1 MSTCPEENE
10 RGKFNIDCNNLTI
23 EINKTGLDDMQFAI
37 VHRAACIF
45 YNAVGETVAV
55 SVQSQVVEMVM
66 EILGLPFPPEE
77 KKESEEEPENKGLI
91 NAAVALGISPLSNLV
106 QIENGFQKTLEKK
119 LLEQEQGEAKQKTLE
134 SLNNETEREK
144 ILKAKNELEE
154 SYDKRKK
161 GDKTAKVYVEFQNA
175 LRHVLENNLDF
186 EVSNDYIEPK
196 DEDENKEESKNQNNE
211 NPQEKTVTNNI
222 NINKGGGKHSKT
234 IRSKPKHSKNLRKTQ
249 KGGISDKELADLN
262 VPEFFWNQ
270 VKEPLQKELSV
281 IIAELINCEMLR
293 EYVIN
298 AVINHNFDQIK
309 TKEITNYTRNHLE
322 QHFKKDLKY
331 SINDIDDQTDIMNK
345 LILEDK
351 DLKISIDD
359 IDD

>member
-10 RGKFNIDCNNLTI
+10 RGKFNIDCNNLTS

-66 EILGLPFPPEE
+66 EILGLPFPPE
-77 KKESEEEPENKGLI
+77 KKEESDEEPENKELI

-106 QIENGFQKTLEKK
+106 QIENGFQKTIEKK
-119 LLEQEQGEAKQKTLE
+119 ILEQEQGESKKKTIE
-134 SLNNETEREK
+134 SLNETEREK
-144 ILKAKNELEE
+144 ILKAKNELEK

-161 GDKTAKVYVEFQNA
+161 GDKTAKVYVEFKKA
-175 LRHVLENNLDF
+175 LDHVLEHNLEF

-196 DEDENKEESKNQNNE
+196 DKDKNEEESENQNN
-211 NPQEKTVTNNI
+211 
-222 NINKGGGKHSKT
+222 KGGSKHSKT

-293 EYVIN
+293 GYVIN
-298 AVINHNFDQIK
+298 AVINHNFDEIETQ
-309 TKEITNYTRNHLE
+309 EITNDTREHLE
-322 QHFKKDLKY
+322 KKIKDDLKF
-331 SINDIDDQTDIMNK
+331 SIDDIDDETDIMNN

-351 DLKISIDD
+351 D
-359 IDD
+359 

>member
-1 MSTCPEENE
+1 MSNCPEENLDS
-10 RGKFNIDCNNLTI
+10 KFNIDCNNLTS

-66 EILGLPFPPEE
+66 EILGLPFPSEE
-77 KKESEEEPENKGLI
+77 NKESDEEEPGSKELI
-91 NAAVALGISPLSNLV
+91 NAAVALGIAPLSNLV

-119 LLEQEQGEAKQKTLE
+119 LLEQEQGEAKQKTIE
-134 SLNNETEREK
+134 SLNETERERIK
-144 ILKAKNELEE
+144 EAKSHLEE
-154 SYDKRKK
+154 SYNKRKQ

-196 DEDENKEESKNQNNE
+196 DEDENEEQSKTEDQQDQQDQ
-211 NPQEKTVTNNI
+211 QEEI
-222 NINKGGGKHSKT
+222 SKGGSKHSKT
-234 IRSKPKHSKNLRKTQ
+234 IRSKPKHNKNLRKTQ

-298 AVINHNFDQIK
+298 AVINHVFDQIE
-309 TKEITNYTRNHLE
+309 TKEITNDTRNHLE
-322 QHFKKDLKY
+322 ENIKKDLKY
-331 SINDIDDQTDIMNK
+331 SIDNIDDQTDIMNK

-351 DLKISIDD
+351 D
-359 IDD
+359 

>member
-10 RGKFNIDCNNLTI
+10 RGKFNIDCNNLTS

-66 EILGLPFPPEE
+66 EILGLPFPPE
-77 KKESEEEPENKGLI
+77 KKEESDEEPENKELI

-106 QIENGFQKTLEKK
+106 QIENGFQKTIEKK
-119 LLEQEQGEAKQKTLE
+119 LLEQEQGESKKKTIE
-134 SLNNETEREK
+134 SLNETEREK
-144 ILKAKNELEE
+144 ILKAKNELEN

-161 GDKTAKVYVEFQNA
+161 GDKTAKVYVEFKKA
-175 LRHVLENNLDF
+175 LDHVLEHNLEF
-186 EVSNDYIEPK
+186 EVSNDYIEPIK
-196 DEDENKEESKNQNNE
+196 DEIEESKDDSN
-211 NPQEKTVTNNI
+211 EKTEQKTVETNI
-222 NINKGGGKHSKT
+222 STGGTRHSKT
-234 IRSKPKHSKNLRKTQ
+234 IRSKSKHSKNLRKTQ
-249 KGGISDKELADLN
+249 KGGISDKELAELN

-298 AVINHNFDQIK
+298 AVINHNFDEIETQ
-309 TKEITNYTRNHLE
+309 EITNDTREHLE
-322 QHFKKDLKY
+322 KKIKDDLKF
-331 SINDIDDQTDIMNK
+331 SIDDIDDETDIMNN

-351 DLKISIDD
+351 D
-359 IDD
+359 

>member
-1 MSTCPEENE
+1 MSTCPEEKLDS
-10 RGKFNIDCNNLTI
+10 KFNIDCNNLTS

-66 EILGLPFPPEE
+66 EILGLQFPSEE
-77 KKESEEEPENKGLI
+77 KKKSDEEEPGNKELI
-91 NAAVALGISPLSNLV
+91 NAAVALGIAPLSNLV

-119 LLEQEQGEAKQKTLE
+119 LLEQEQSEAKEKTLE
-134 SLNNETEREK
+134 SLKNETEKEK
-144 ILKAKNELEE
+144 IEKAKKDLEE
-154 SYDKRKK
+154 SYYKRKD
-161 GDKTAKVYVEFQNA
+161 GDKTAKVYVEFQKA
-175 LRHVLENNLDF
+175 LQHVLENNLDF
-186 EVSNDYIEPK
+186 EVSNDYIEPIK
-196 DEDENKEESKNQNNE
+196 DGNKEESKTE
-211 NPQEKTVTNNI
+211 TTETTEKTEKTQENI
-222 NINKGGGKHSKT
+222 KGGSKHSKT
-234 IRSKPKHSKNLRKTQ
+234 IRSKPKHSKKLRKTQ

-298 AVINHNFDQIK
+298 AVINHVFDQIE
-309 TKEITNYTRNHLE
+309 TKEITNDTRNHLE
-322 QHFKKDLKY
+322 QNIKKDLKY
-331 SINDIDDQTDIMNK
+331 SIDDIDDQTDIMNK

-351 DLKISIDD
+351 D
-359 IDD
+359 